1 MHTRFSRTATIFRNL
16 AVSRIAFCRS
26 QKINRPVGK
35 LVTKVDNLTDESYI
49 EVNKM
54 VPMPKMLY
62 VALAVISAIILL
74 W

>member
-1 MHTRFSRTATIFRNL
+1 M
-16 AVSRIAFCRS
+16 
-26 QKINRPVGK
+26 
-35 LVTKVDNLTDESYI
+35 TDESYVQ
-49 EVNKM
+49 VNKM